1 MDKNDQLFR
10 NLLPDFSRTELIDFI
25 QMVSDRSQLV
35 GVLEDF
41 DALQKLEIIN
51 FIMDGAIQDS
61 VIRLFQKSE
70 TVNSYELEILEG
82 RIHLLK
88 LMFHM
93 AVHKDDIHSIIDID
107 NRINQLFF
115 EYRVKGGK
123 KWVNDEKKI

>member
-1 MDKNDQLFR
+1 MDKNEQLFK
-10 NLLPDFSRTELIDFI
+10 NLLPDFSRKELIEFLNI
-25 QMVSDRSQLV
+25 ASDRSQLIN
-35 GVLEDF
+35 VLENF

-51 FIMDGAIQDS
+51 FIMEGVVQDS
-61 VIRLFQKSE
+61 VIKLFQQSE
-70 TVNSYELEILEG
+70 AANIHELAILEG

-115 EYRVKGGK
+115 EYRVKGGT